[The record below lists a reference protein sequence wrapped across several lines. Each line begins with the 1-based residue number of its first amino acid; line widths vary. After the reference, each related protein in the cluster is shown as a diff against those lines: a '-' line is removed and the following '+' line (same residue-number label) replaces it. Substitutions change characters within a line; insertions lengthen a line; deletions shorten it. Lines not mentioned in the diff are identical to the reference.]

1 MNKPSILI
9 ADAQHITRMG
19 LAQILAESYD
29 IYQAENYEDAVD
41 IVREIRPEVLLIDYN
56 TPDGFSFEAILE
68 IKRLA
73 EKIRV
78 IAISS
83 DTDEQR
89 ILKVIEYGTNGFL
102 TKECDPD
109 EINLAVRSV
118 LKGERFFCN
127 RVLDIILQKKLQTE
141 DDCEP
146 TSLTERENEITAL
159 IAAGYTNKAIAD
171 TLHLSPHTVHTHRKN
186 IMRKLN
192 AKSTSDLVLYAVR
205 VGLVKPE

>member
-19 LAQILAESYD
+19 LAQILVTDYD
-29 IYQAENYEDAVD
+29 TYQAENREDAFE
-41 IVREIRPEVLLIDYN
+41 IMREVKPQLVLIDYN
-56 TPDGFSFEAILE
+56 TPEGFSFEDIDNIRQLT
-68 IKRLA
+68 
-73 EKIRV
+73 EKVKI

-89 ILKVIEYGTNGFL
+89 VLKVIEFGTNGFL

-109 EINLAVRSV
+109 EINQAVKAV

-127 RVLDIILQKKLQTE
+127 KVLDIILQKKLNPE
-141 DDCEP
+141 DNCEP
-146 TSLTERENEITAL
+146 TSLSERENEITGL
-159 IAAGYTNKAIAD
+159 IASGYTNKAIAD
-171 TLHLSPHTVHTHRKN
+171 TLHLSPHTIHTHRKN

-192 AKSTSDLVLYAVR
+192 AKSTSDLVLYAVK
-205 VGLVKPE
+205 VGLIKPE

>member
-19 LAQILAESYD
+19 LAQILASDYQT
-29 IYQAENYEDAVD
+29 YQAESREDALE
-41 IVREIRPEVLLIDYN
+41 IVREEKPQVVLIDYN
-56 TPDGFSFEAILE
+56 TPEGFSFEDIE
-68 IKRLA
+68 TIKELA
-73 EKIRV
+73 DKIKI

-89 ILKVIEYGTNGFL
+89 VLKVIEYGTNGFL

-127 RVLDIILQKKLQTE
+127 KVLDIILQKKLTPE
-141 DDCEP
+141 DNCEP
-146 TSLTERENEITAL
+146 TSLSERENEITAL
-159 IAAGYTNKAIAD
+159 IAAGLTNKAIAD
-171 TLHLSPHTVHTHRKN
+171 TLHLSPHTIHTHRKN

-192 AKSTSDLVLYAVR
+192 AKSTSDLVLYAVK
-205 VGLVKPE
+205 VGLIKPE